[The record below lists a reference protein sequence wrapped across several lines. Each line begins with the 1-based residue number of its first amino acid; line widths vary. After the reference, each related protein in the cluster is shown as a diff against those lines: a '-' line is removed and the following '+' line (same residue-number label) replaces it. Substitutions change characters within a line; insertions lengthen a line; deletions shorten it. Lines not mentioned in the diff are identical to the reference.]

1 MINTILRAAGI
12 DPAMAKLVCH
22 RGTRATRGRTTYDFW
37 LAKDGRLELYQAI
50 QSKDRFDDAGCLSAR
65 A

>member
-1 MINTILRAAGI
+1 MIYTILRAAGI
-12 DPAMAKLVCH
+12 DPAMVKLVRH
-22 RGTRATRGRTTYDFW
+22 QGARATRGRTTNDFW

-50 QSKDRFDDAGCLSAR
+50 QSKDHFDDAGCLSAR